1 MSNSTAQKWGAEF
14 IGTGLLVFIGAG
26 SYAATQKIGAP
37 FSMAELTGISFAFML
52 VVVAMVYAIGHIS
65 GCHINPAVTVALA
78 TTGKMPWREVPGYL
92 VAQFAGAFAG
102 ALAIAGVLGKVAATK
117 FNLGA
122 VDYGNTIFARAT
134 FAELLGTAILVFTVF
149 GCIDGR
155 SVPGWAGFAI
165 GGVVF
170 AIIVVVGPATGSA
183 INPARYL
190 GTVFGAGALGGTMHL
205 THIWA
210 YLIGE
215 FAGGIIGALA
225 YNAIGKTREVPVPKQ
240 VKKFEEVSA

>member
-52 VVVAMVYAIGHIS
+52 IVVAMVY
-65 GCHINPAVTVALA
+65 
-78 TTGKMPWREVPGYL
+78 
-92 VAQFAGAFAG
+92 VAQCAGAFAG

-122 VDYGNTIFARAT
+122 VDYGNTVFARAT
-134 FAELLGTAILVFTVF
+134 FAEMLGTAILVFTVF

-170 AIIVVVGPATGSA
+170 AIIVVVGPATGAA

-190 GTVFGAGALGGTMHL
+190 GTIFGAGALGGTVHL
-205 THIWA
+205 GHIWA

-215 FAGGIIGALA
+215 FAGGVIGALA

-240 VKKFEEVSA
+240 VKKLEEVSA